1 MTQQFLRITSC
12 FRALSITVVF
22 AFSVVA
28 VEAQSMVPVAPKPN
42 TAPATY
48 TQVAAQSQQPV
59 IVPSNTQPTQNNNAW
74 RAIPPSGAGYQ
85 AAANPAGFF
94 QQPSFDGFATQSPPP
109 FGMINTAYGA
119 PQYQVAQVPGAYPQ
133 NTPVYVPQS
142 YVAPGTQP
150 YMGQMPGQC
159 GPNMYQPLWTAQL
172 NYLYMERRKSNSI
185 PLLLDN
191 AGKVKF
197 DNDQLDFGWKGG
209 WDIALSRRT
218 GPNSNFE
225 LRYFQLRDW
234 SASAEVDVV
243 DGDYVATNPASLLI
257 SDGTMSYQSASNL
270 NSFEFN
276 FVNRGVTSSR
286 FRLAIGFRW
295 IEVSEDLSQ
304 TYLSALEGTTLDI
317 DTNNHLYGLQFASDG
332 VLFNTGCL
340 SVAAWVKGGVYA
352 NWNDQSTLYSNVA
365 GNPLLYSSDSRT
377 TPSFMGETG
386 LMADWAILPSVS
398 IVGGYQILYIA
409 GLALAPD
416 QLQNMTSIDTNLT
429 PITLDQSDAFYHG
442 ALIGVDVH
450 W

>member
-1 MTQQFLRITSC
+1 MTQQFLRITFC
-12 FRALSITVVF
+12 LRVLAITIGLVFSI
-22 AFSVVA
+22 AA
-28 VEAQSMVPVAPKPN
+28 VEAQSMVPVAPRPS
-42 TAPATY
+42 APQGTY
-48 TQVAAQSQQPV
+48 TQVAAQNSQPA
-59 IVPSNTQPTQNNNAW
+59 IVPSNPQATNNAW

-85 AAANPAGFF
+85 ATANPAGFF
-94 QQPSFDGFATQSPPP
+94 QQPSFDGFATQSAPP

-150 YMGQMPGQC
+150 YMGQIPGQC
-159 GPNMYQPLWTAQL
+159 GPNMFQPLWTAQL

-185 PLLLDN
+185 PLLYDN
-191 AGKVKF
+191 LGNVKF
-197 DNDQLDFGWKGG
+197 DDDQLDFGWKGG

-234 SASAEVDVV
+234 SASGEADVV
-243 DGDYVATNPASLLI
+243 FGDYIPTNPVTFLQA
-257 SDGTMSYQSASNL
+257 DGKMNFQSASNL
-270 NSFEFN
+270 NSFEAN
-276 FVNRGVTSSR
+276 FVNRGMTASR
-286 FRLAIGFRW
+286 FRFALGFRW
-295 IEVSEDLSQ
+295 IEVSEDLSFNQ
-304 TYLSALEGTTLDI
+304 EILGTMETLSI
-317 DTNNHLYGLQFASDG
+317 DTNNHLYGLQLGGDG

-340 SVAAWVKGGVYA
+340 SVAAWLKGGIYA
-352 NWNDQSTLYSNVA
+352 NWNDQATFFTIDENVIVYQ
-365 GNPLLYSSDSRT
+365 GKTRT
-377 TPSFMGETG
+377 TASFMGETG

-416 QLQNMTSIDTNLT
+416 QIGHMSSLNTGLV
-429 PITLDQSDAFYHG
+429 PAEVDQSDAFYHG

>member
-1 MTQQFLRITSC
+1 MTTLMEEVVMINILADRAMTQQFLRITSC

-172 NYLYMERRKSNSI
+172 NYLYMQRRKSNSI

-191 AGKVKF
+191 AGQVKF

-352 NWNDQSTLYSNVA
+352 NWNDQSTLYSSE
-365 GNPLLYSSDSRT
+365 PLVT
-377 TPSFMGETG
+377 
-386 LMADWAILPSVS
+386 
-398 IVGGYQILYIA
+398 
-409 GLALAPD
+409 
-416 QLQNMTSIDTNLT
+416 
-429 PITLDQSDAFYHG
+429 
-442 ALIGVDVH
+442 
-450 W
+450 